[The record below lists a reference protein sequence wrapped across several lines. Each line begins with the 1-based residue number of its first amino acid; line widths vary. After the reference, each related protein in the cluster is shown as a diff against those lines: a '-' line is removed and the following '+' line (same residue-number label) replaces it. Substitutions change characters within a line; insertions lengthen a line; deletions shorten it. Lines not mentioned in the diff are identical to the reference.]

1 MTDPIFSI
9 EYDDKQVQQQIR
21 KLAGKTRAAGSLKVT
36 IGTNVGYMADHQL
49 GINGQVQRRFLGVGD
64 KDRQEILAI
73 LGENIR
79 DDTATLRTAFQEIG
93 EYMVLSTD
101 RNFENETDPD
111 GKPWVPNNPF
121 YAAQKVKSGNI
132 GKILQRTGR
141 GRSSISYKVQG
152 G

>member
-1 MTDPIFSI
+1 MADPIFSI
-9 EYDDKQVQQQIR
+9 EYDDKAVQDRIR
-21 KLAGKTRAAGSLKVT
+21 KLAAKTKSAGSLSVK

-49 GINGQVQRRFLGVGD
+49 GINGQVQRRFLGVGK
-64 KDRQEILAI
+64 KDRQEIIAI
-73 LGENIR
+73 LEENLL
-79 DDTATLRTAFQEIG
+79 DETATLRTAFQEIG

-101 RNFENETDPD
+101 QNFENETDPD
-111 GKPWVPNNPF
+111 GAAWAPNNPF

-141 GRSSISYKVQG
+141 GRASIAYQVQG